1 MIIYGKQTVL
11 HFIERH
17 PKKIKRLIFSKE
29 IDKKLFSRLSKLNIA
44 IERRDEKG
52 AQGLAKG
59 GNHQGF
65 LAEIN
70 DLQFASLSEI
80 RNKEFILL
88 LSSLNDMGNIGAL
101 LRTALALGVE
111 AVIIGG
117 IKDIKTETLARSSS
131 GALFDIPIVH
141 QHNLLD
147 AMNELKQSDFK
158 FYGATLDG
166 NDIKDLS
173 TSGKRALVLGNEGEG
188 LTKKITSHLDYK
200 VTIPMANEFNSLNV
214 NAAGAIL
221 IQRMR

>member
-11 HFIERH
+11 HFLERH
-17 PKKIKRLIFSKE
+17 PKRIKRFIFSKE
-29 IDKKLFSRLSKLNIA
+29 IDKKLFTKISKLNVA

-65 LAEIN
+65 LAEI
-70 DLQFASLSEI
+70 DELQFADLNDLK
-80 RNKEFILL
+80 NKEFILL

-101 LRTALALGVE
+101 IRTALALGVDGI
-111 AVIIGG
+111 VIGG
-117 IKDIKTETLARSSS
+117 IKDLKTETLARSSS

-147 AMNELKQSDFK
+147 AMNELKQSGFK
-158 FYGATLDG
+158 LYGATLNGD
-166 NDIKDLS
+166 DIKDLS
-173 TSGKRALVLGNEGEG
+173 TNGKRALILGSEGEG
-188 LTKKITSHLDYK
+188 LTKRVISALDYQ

>member
-11 HFIERH
+11 HFLERY
-17 PKKIKRLIFSKE
+17 PKRIKRFIFAKE
-29 IDKKLFSRLSKLNIA
+29 IDKKLFSRISKLNIA

-65 LAEIN
+65 LAEIDELN
-70 DLQFASLSEI
+70 FAALEDLKS
-80 RNKEFILL
+80 KEFILM

-101 LRTALALGVE
+101 IRTALALGVDG
-111 AVIIGG
+111 IIISG
-117 IKDIKTETLARSSS
+117 IRDLKTETLARSSS

-141 QHNLLD
+141 QHNILD
-147 AMNELKQSDFK
+147 AMNELKQSNFTL
-158 FYGATLDG
+158 YGATLDG
-166 NDIKDLS
+166 DDIQDLK
-173 TSGKRALVLGNEGEG
+173 TSGKRALVLGSEGEG
-188 LTKKITSHLDYK
+188 LTKKIASHLDFK

-221 IQRMR
+221 IHRMR